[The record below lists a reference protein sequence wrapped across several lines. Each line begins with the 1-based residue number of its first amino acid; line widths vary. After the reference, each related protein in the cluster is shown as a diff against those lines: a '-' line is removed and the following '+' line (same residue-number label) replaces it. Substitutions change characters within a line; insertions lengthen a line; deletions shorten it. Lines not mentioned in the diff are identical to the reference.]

1 MTPLEPAYFSHK
13 FKDAGVRYDVA
24 LNIATGD
31 IVYWGGGY
39 PAGQYPDLVI
49 ARMGI
54 IPLLRPGEKIIA
66 DKGYA
71 DTNYF
76 IFPTDL
82 RGDNS
87 LIKKVTARHE
97 NINARLRCW
106 GFLRNRFR
114 HGVMM
119 HNKYFSAVM
128 EIEQFKLKHG
138 NKMQR
143 INLDSVVI

>member
-1 MTPLEPAYFSHK
+1 MGWWISCRSISRPSNSKNGYNP
-13 FKDAGVRYDVA
+13 
-24 LNIATGD
+24 
-31 IVYWGGGY
+31 IVTS
-39 PAGQYPDLVI
+39 
-49 ARMGI
+49 R
-54 IPLLRPGEKIIA
+54 RKIIA
-66 DKGYA
+66 DKGYG